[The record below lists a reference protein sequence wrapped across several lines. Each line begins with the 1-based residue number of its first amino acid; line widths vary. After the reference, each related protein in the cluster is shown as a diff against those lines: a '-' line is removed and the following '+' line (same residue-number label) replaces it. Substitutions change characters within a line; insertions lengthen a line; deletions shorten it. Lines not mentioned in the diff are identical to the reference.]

1 MLELLEPFRP
11 QRGRV
16 LRLLGLAGRRAPAF
30 APKRRIL
37 PMYRW

>member
-1 MLELLEPFRP
+1 
-11 QRGRV
+11 V
-16 LRLLGLAGRRAPAF
+16 LRLLGLAGKRAPAF